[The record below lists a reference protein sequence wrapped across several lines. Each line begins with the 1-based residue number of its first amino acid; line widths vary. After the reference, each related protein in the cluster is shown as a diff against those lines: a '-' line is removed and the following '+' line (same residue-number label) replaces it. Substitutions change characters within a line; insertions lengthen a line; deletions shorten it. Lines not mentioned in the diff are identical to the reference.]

1 MVGKRDAEILGGL
14 DGHCFPVVITIYP
27 GSTLPM
33 VVIFEV
39 SGIMAFCWEK
49 LAKAIFEA
57 EGVHKFLVQS
67 LVEIT
72 LFRSPPI
79 AP

>member
-39 SGIMAFCWEK
+39 SGI
-49 LAKAIFEA
+49 LAAMCLDGLGLGLEHDFAI
-57 EGVHKFLVQS
+57 
-67 LVEIT
+67 
-72 LFRSPPI
+72 
-79 AP
+79 